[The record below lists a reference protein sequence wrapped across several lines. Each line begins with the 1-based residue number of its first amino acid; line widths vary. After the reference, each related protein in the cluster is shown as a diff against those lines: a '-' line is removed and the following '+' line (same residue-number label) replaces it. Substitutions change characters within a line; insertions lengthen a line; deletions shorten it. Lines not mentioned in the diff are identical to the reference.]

1 MSRGNDERLSRRA
14 VAVISFFSGA
24 GILSV
29 GAGLGASLPTTVRF
43 LLANSKSVV
52 QVSLALSVLGA
63 VYLLGRP
70 VSNLLS
76 KGGR

>member
-14 VAVISFFSGA
+14 VTVISFFSGA

-29 GAGLGASLPTTVRF
+29 GAGLGASLPTTVKF

-52 QVSLALSVLGA
+52 QVSFALGILAI

-70 VSNLLS
+70 VSHLLS